1 MFSGYNKIHRL
12 HKAVQNLQR
21 TVEKASEKA
30 KHSRADLT
38 KILDRILTPVKL
50 IKISLL
56 VNSASLFLEPLNTRI
71 VYTSLVLRIKVLLFK
86 HLYSLITVLR
96 IKIIEAN
103 SPKSGKTHMN
113 SNSKNDAQP
122 SKNIIR

>member
-21 TVEKASEKA
+21 TVEKSSEKA

-38 KILDRILTPVKL
+38 KILDRILTPMKL

-56 VNSASLFLEPLNTRI
+56 INSASLFLEPLNTRI
-71 VYTSLVLRIKVLLFK
+71 VYTSLVLRNKILLFK
-86 HLYSLITVLR
+86 HLNSLITVLR

-103 SPKSGKTHMN
+103 SPKSGKTDMN
-113 SNSKNDAQP
+113 SNSKNDA
-122 SKNIIR
+122 